1 MSRIESMSRI
11 AVNKIVGNKSRMTTI
26 NLLLQNN
33 KKKQMNI
40 YYISKYTKLTKNP
53 TKHKVSPLSSGWA
66 N

>member
-1 MSRIESMSRI
+1 
-11 AVNKIVGNKSRMTTI
+11 
-26 NLLLQNN
+26 
-33 KKKQMNI
+33 MNI